1 MSAGVETLPPGL
13 KRIIVLRQTSEH
25 QWKVEAYEL
34 QARGWRFTWL
44 LNPDESER
52 GARWYARMLARR
64 MGLPVGEQR
73 LGERV
78 RLVHGMLGKAA

>member
-1 MSAGVETLPPGL
+1 MSAAVEKLPAGL
-13 KRIIVLRQTSEH
+13 KRVIVVRQASAT

-34 QARGWRFTWL
+34 QARGWGYTWL
-44 LNPDESER
+44 LNPDQSER